1 MRRWPATGVLL
12 LAAALTCAGCGST
25 GSAAQAGPASDG
37 LTHLKVGVSPTTV
50 SVAVYLAK
58 DKYFAEQGLAV
69 DLSVIQSGAEAI
81 PRLLNGSLDIALG
94 DAVGALQ
101 SAGNKVPLRVVGVAS
116 VSPSDPALDYSGIV
130 TGNADIHDVA
140 GLSGRTVAVN
150 QLNGGAQLT
159 ALAAIDAKGGDS
171 AKVKFVEL
179 PFPQMTAAVQANRV
193 DAALVVE
200 PFLSAGSKAGLKT
213 VLAPQ
218 AYSVAG
224 LPSTLFV
231 SSAKYADANAAAIS
245 KFMAAVS
252 AASKDANADSAKART
267 IAGTFTNLPAAT
279 LATIK
284 LPVFAEQAA
293 DTSGMTKMLALAN
306 KYNLLAKQPDMAAVL
321 GGAK

>member
-1 MRRWPATGVLL
+1 MRRWPTTGVLL

-25 GSAAQAGPASDG
+25 GSAKAGAASDG

-101 SAGNKVPLRVVGVAS
+101 SAGNGVPLRVVGVAS

-130 TGNADIHDVA
+130 TGDAGIHDVA
-140 GLSGRTVAVN
+140 GLSDRTVAVN

-171 AKVKFVEL
+171 SKVKFVEL
-179 PFPQMTAAVQANRV
+179 PFPQMTAAVQAKRV

-200 PFLSAGSKAGLKT
+200 PFLSAGTKAGLKT

-231 SSAKYADANAAAIS
+231 SSGKYADANAAAIS
-245 KFMAAVS
+245 KFMTALS
-252 AASKDANADSAKART
+252 AASKDANADPTKART
-267 IAGTFTNLPAAT
+267 IAGTFTGLPAAT
-279 LATIK
+279 LETIK
-284 LPVFAEQAA
+284 MPVFAEQAA

-306 KYNLLAKQPDMAAVL
+306 KYHLLAKQPDLAAVL
-321 GGAK
+321 GSAK